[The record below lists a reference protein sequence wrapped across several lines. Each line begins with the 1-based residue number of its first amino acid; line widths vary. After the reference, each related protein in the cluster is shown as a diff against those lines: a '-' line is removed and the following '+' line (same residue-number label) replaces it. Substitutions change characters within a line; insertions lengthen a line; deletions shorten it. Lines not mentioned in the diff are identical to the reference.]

1 MNAFREMM
9 QRAAGS
15 APLGTWL
22 MSGSPI
28 VAEAM
33 GRAGYAWGVV
43 DMEHAPLDLKDLVHL
58 LQALAGTAML
68 PVTRVPWNDTVTI
81 KRALDAGVQ
90 TLLVP
95 FVQNADEAARAVAAT
110 RYPPEGVRG
119 MAAMSRGS
127 MFGTIPDYYAAAN
140 KRLSVIVQL
149 ETPTAV
155 QALEAIAAVPGVDG
169 LFLGPADLSGSM
181 GLPGQMEHPEVKAVM
196 LDVARRARA
205 AGRWIGTVGGTAEAV
220 REYRAM
226 GYDFVAVASD
236 LGLLMRTATA
246 LVQQLAQAPA
256 AAPAVTNQGG
266 Y

>member
-1 MNAFREMM
+1 MNAFRDLM
-9 QRAAGS
+9 QSAGGR

-22 MSGSPI
+22 MSGSTI

-33 GRAGYAWGVV
+33 GRAGFAWGVL
-43 DMEHAPLDLKDLVHL
+43 DMEHAPLDLATLVGL
-58 LQALAGTAML
+58 LQALGGTGLA

-81 KRALDAGVQ
+81 KRVLDAGAQ

-127 MFGTIPDYYAAAN
+127 LFGTIPDYYAAAN
-140 KRLSVIVQL
+140 RRIAVIVQL
-149 ETPTAV
+149 ETLAAV
-155 QALEAIAAVPGVDG
+155 KSLEAIAAVPGVDG

-181 GLPGQMEHPEVKAVM
+181 GVPGQMAHPQVKAVM
-196 LDVARRARA
+196 AEVAQRARA
-205 AGRWIGTVGGTAEAV
+205 AGRWVGTVGGTAEAV
-220 REYRAM
+220 QEYRAM
-226 GYDFVAVASD
+226 GYHFVAVASD
-236 LGLLMRTATA
+236 LGMLMRTATG
-246 LVQQLAQAPA
+246 LVQTLADAP
-256 AAPAVTNQGG
+256 APAVKEQGG

>member
-1 MNAFREMM
+1 MNAFRDLM
-9 QRAAGS
+9 QSAGGR

-22 MSGSPI
+22 MSGSTI

-33 GRAGYAWGVV
+33 GRAGFAWGVL
-43 DMEHAPLDLKDLVHL
+43 DMEHAPLDLATLVGL
-58 LQALAGTAML
+58 LQALGGTGLA

-81 KRALDAGVQ
+81 KRVLDAGVQ

-127 MFGTIPDYYAAAN
+127 LFGTIPDYYAAAN
-140 KRLSVIVQL
+140 RRIAVIVQL
-149 ETPTAV
+149 ETLAAV
-155 QALEAIAAVPGVDG
+155 KSLEAIAAVPGVDG

-181 GLPGQMEHPEVKAVM
+181 GVPGQMAHPQVKAVM
-196 LDVARRARA
+196 AEVAQRARA
-205 AGRWIGTVGGTAEAV
+205 AGRWVGTVGGTAEAV
-220 REYRAM
+220 QEYRAM
-226 GYDFVAVASD
+226 GYHFVAVASD
-236 LGLLMRTATA
+236 LGMLMRTATG
-246 LVQQLAQAPA
+246 LVQTLADAP
-256 AAPAVTNQGG
+256 APAVKEQGG

>member
-1 MNAFREMM
+1 MNPFRDLM
-9 QRAAGS
+9 QSAAGR

-33 GRAGYAWGVV
+33 GRAGFAWGVV
-43 DMEHAPLDLKDLVHL
+43 DMEHAPLDLSTLVGL
-58 LQALAGTAML
+58 LQALGGTGML

-81 KRALDAGVQ
+81 KRVLDAGVQ

-127 MFGTIPDYYAAAN
+127 VFGTIPDYYTAAN
-140 KRLSVIVQL
+140 RRVAVIVQL
-149 ETPTAV
+149 ETLTAV
-155 QALEAIAAVPGVDG
+155 KALEAIAAVPGVDG

-181 GLPGQMEHPEVKAVM
+181 GVPGQMAHPEVKAVM
-196 LDVARRARA
+196 ADVARRARA
-205 AGRWIGTVGGTAEAV
+205 AGCWVGTVGGTAEAV
-220 REYRAM
+220 QEYRTM

-236 LGLLMRTATA
+236 LGMLMRTATG
-246 LVQQLAQAPA
+246 LVKSLSDAPT
-256 AAPAVTNQGG
+256 PAVKEQGG

>member
-9 QRAAGS
+9 QSAAGRP
-15 APLGTWL
+15 PLGSWL
-22 MSGSPI
+22 MSGSAI

-33 GRAGYAWGVV
+33 GRAGFAWGVV
-43 DMEHAPLDLKDLVHL
+43 DMEHAPLDLKDLVQV
-58 LQALAGTAML
+58 LQALSGTGLL

-81 KRALDAGVQ
+81 KRVLDAGVQ

-95 FVQNADEAARAVAAT
+95 FVQNADEARRAVAAT

-127 MFGTIPDYYAAAN
+127 QFGTIADYYAAAN
-140 KRLSVIVQL
+140 RRIAVIVQL
-149 ETPTAV
+149 ETQAAV
-155 QALEAIAAVPGVDG
+155 QALEEIAAVPGVDG

-181 GLPGQMEHPEVKAVM
+181 GLPGQTAHPEVKAVM
-196 LDVARRARA
+196 ADVARRARA
-205 AGRWIGTVGGTAEAV
+205 AGRWVGTVGGTAEVV
-220 REYRAM
+220 REYRTM

-236 LGLLMRTATA
+236 LGMLMRTATG
-246 LVQQLAQAPA
+246 LVQSLADAPA
-256 AAPAVTNQGG
+256 PVVKEQGG

>member
-1 MNAFREMM
+1 MNPFRDLMNA
-9 QRAAGS
+9 AGDR

-33 GRAGYAWGVV
+33 GRAGFAWGVV
-43 DMEHAPLDLKDLVHL
+43 DMEHAPLDLQTLVGL
-58 LQALAGTAML
+58 LQALSGTGL
-68 PVTRVPWNDTVTI
+68 VPVTRVPWNDTVTI
-81 KRALDAGVQ
+81 KRVLDAGAH

-95 FVQNADEAARAVAAT
+95 FVQNAEEAARAVAAT

-127 MFGTIPDYYAAAN
+127 LFGTIPDYYRAAN
-140 KRLSVIVQL
+140 QRISVIVQL
-149 ETPTAV
+149 ESQAAV
-155 QALEAIAAVPGVDG
+155 DRLEAIAAVPGVEG
-169 LFLGPADLSGSM
+169 LFLGPADLSGSL
-181 GLPGQMEHPEVKAVM
+181 GVPGQMAHPQVKAVM
-196 LDVARRARA
+196 ADVAKRARA

-220 REYRAM
+220 QEYRAM

-236 LGLLMRTATA
+236 LGMLMRTASG
-246 LVQQLAQAPA
+246 LVQTLTSAPA
-256 AAPAVTNQGG
+256 PAIKEPGG

>member
-1 MNAFREMM
+1 MNAFRELM
-9 QRAAGS
+9 QSAAGR

-22 MSGSPI
+22 MSGSTI

-33 GRAGYAWGVV
+33 GRAGFAWGVV
-43 DMEHAPLDLKDLVHL
+43 DMEHAPLDLSTLVGV
-58 LQALAGTAML
+58 LQALGGTGML

-81 KRALDAGVQ
+81 KRVLDAGVQ

-127 MFGTIPDYYAAAN
+127 LFGTIPDYYAAAN
-140 KRLSVIVQL
+140 QRVAVIVQL
-149 ETPTAV
+149 ETLTAV
-155 QALEAIAAVPGVDG
+155 KALEAIAAVPGVDG

-181 GLPGQMEHPEVKAVM
+181 GVPVQMAHPDVKAVM

-205 AGRWIGTVGGTAEAV
+205 AGCPVGTVGGTAEAV
-220 REYRAM
+220 QEYRAM

-236 LGLLMRTATA
+236 LGMLMRTATG
-246 LVQQLAQAPA
+246 LVQTLSSAP
-256 AAPAVTNQGG
+256 APAVKEQGG